1 MADGALRCL
10 VLGREPSGESH
21 LLLTLLDAD
30 EGIVRCLARASRRAG
45 PAQPDLFDEAEVTLE
60 RASGGA
66 NRFVRDYR
74 VLRRLPGIG
83 RNHAALE
90 RASRLAGVLRRNPPP
105 PESAPV
111 AFQITRG
118 SLAAMAERPRP
129 DAAYLKAL
137 WLLLKDGGWPVE
149 AHWLARLGSRRETA
163 AAVLSL
169 PLDAQSADLAAV
181 GELASDLE
189 RWAVG
194 EVHYVMP

>member
-1 MADGALRCL
+1 MAAGPLRCL

-21 LLLTLLDAD
+21 LLLTLLEPG
-30 EGIVRCLARASRRAG
+30 EGILRCLARASRRPGAT
-45 PAQPDLFDEAEVTLE
+45 QPDLFDEAEVTLE

-66 NRFVRDYR
+66 NRFVREYR
-74 VLRRLPGIG
+74 PTRRHPGIG
-83 RNHAALE
+83 RSHAALE
-90 RASRLAGVLRRNPPP
+90 RASRLAGVVRRNPPP

-111 AFQITRG
+111 AFEIVRETLDAMG
-118 SLAAMAERPRP
+118 SRPRP

-149 AHWLARLGSRRETA
+149 AHWLARLGNRRAAA
-163 AAVLSL
+163 AAVLSQ
-169 PLDAQSADLAAV
+169 PLDAQVAEAATV
-181 GELASDLE
+181 GELSADLE

>member
-1 MADGALRCL
+1 MASGALRCL

-21 LLLTLLDAD
+21 VLLTLLEPTD
-30 EGIVRCLARASRRAG
+30 GILRCLARASRRAG
-45 PAQPDLFDEAEVTLE
+45 ATQPDLFDEAEVTLE

-66 NRFVRDYR
+66 NRFVREYR
-74 VLRRLPGIG
+74 PLQRQPGIG

-90 RASRLAGVLRRNPPP
+90 RASRLAGVVRRNPPP

-111 AFQITRG
+111 AFEIVREG
-118 SLAAMAERPRP
+118 LAAMAGRPRP

-149 AHWLARLGSRRETA
+149 AHWLSRLGARRA
-163 AAVLSL
+163 AAAGVLSL
-169 PLDAQSADLAAV
+169 PLDAQVAEPAAVADLAA
-181 GELASDLE
+181 DLE